1 VDRLERLV
9 NLVAALLDS
18 RRPLTRAELRVRV
31 GGYADDDVAFR
42 RNFERDKETLRQ
54 IGLPLLAETRDGEA
68 GEEQVAYRI
77 DREAY
82 ELPDPGLTAEELTA
96 LRLAAGALRS
106 GGPWAPGVPRDAL
119 RKLAASAPVGSDD
132 RAPDERASDDRA
144 SAPRPT
150 PGQAA
155 DPEDQ
160 RGGAP
165 RAALTD
171 LGGGP
176 DVAVAFGAIA
186 ERRRVSFTYRGE
198 TRLVDPWRLSYRSG
212 RWYLAGLDHARGEA
226 GQERLYRL
234 DRVEAGIT
242 TTGEPGAFE
251 RPVGRAAVPIP
262 PWRLGDGP
270 EDEVRVLVDAAQA
283 PEAIASVGEE
293 AVLARH
299 PDGAV
304 EVELRVT
311 SRDGLRSWVLGFL
324 DHAELLDP
332 PELRSELCRWLE
344 SIAGPGRGATPT
356 GSAGTGTAR

>member
-1 VDRLERLV
+1 MDRLERLV

-18 RRPLTRAELRVRV
+18 GRPLTRGELRVRV

-54 IGLPLLAETRDGEA
+54 IGLPLAAEARDGDG

-82 ELPDPGLTAEELTA
+82 ELPDPGLSPEELTA

-106 GGPWAPGVPRDAL
+106 GGPWAPSVPRDAL
-119 RKLAASAPVGSDD
+119 RKLAASARVGSDD
-132 RAPDERASDDRA
+132 EGVASG
-144 SAPRPT
+144 SS
-150 PGQAA
+150 PGAA
-155 DPEDQ
+155 GGPGED
-160 RGGAP
+160 GSGAP
-165 RAALTD
+165 GAALTG

-212 RWYLAGLDHARGEA
+212 RWYLAGLDHARGEV
-226 GQERLYRL
+226 GEERLYRL
-234 DRVEAGIT
+234 DRVESGIT
-242 TTGEPGAFE
+242 TTGEPGVFE
-251 RPVGRAAVPIP
+251 RPAGPAAVPIP

-270 EDEVRVLVDAAQA
+270 EDEVRVLVDAEQA
-283 PEAIASVGEE
+283 PEAIASAGEA
-293 AVLARH
+293 AVVARH
-299 PDGAV
+299 PDGAI
-304 EVELRVT
+304 EVQLRVT

-324 DHAELLDP
+324 DHAEVLEP
-332 PELRSELCRWLE
+332 PELRNELCRWLE
-344 SIAGPGRGATPT
+344 AIAEPGSGTGPT
-356 GSAGTGTAR
+356 GSTGAGARR